1 MSTSIPLESPYVG
14 RAIGGLMLLNEQ
26 AKRRVYRLHIKPA
39 SNRDFA
45 RTDKAD
51 LVLLVLN
58 SVHVTDSMRP
68 ARPLICEGFWQ

>member
-1 MSTSIPLESPYVG
+1 
-14 RAIGGLMLLNEQ
+14 MLLNEQ

-51 LVLLVLN
+51 IVLLVLN